1 MNALSLS
8 HSPQTAPADIPGL
21 PTYSAYQSIENAYLA
36 RFSTVSRQD
45 KVLIPQALFH
55 RVREILLAD
64 IESCADGRS
73 KPKRKRGQARQPD
86 SEYQLRF
93 WARSQFKLGEPPAGF
108 EELGLSTAGS
118 GTLLTTAGFVVPV
131 REQVYQILCAI
142 HSKTGHGGLEEM
154 IAIVERYYSPMHITK
169 RLVKAFVNACMCHK
183 TGKEART
190 ALRRDAKAARDLE
203 WWHEMQGRQ
212 EEASSSSA
220 AAAISAPTSQLRLPS
235 PPTLDTRPVANSR
248 PAPTGNID
256 DLFNP
261 SAPSTTPLLLPKT
274 NSHSYPHSD
283 STKENDNLFRTLL
296 APSSIPAPPFLLPSA
311 RSNLPPSDLLQPS
324 LGASWFLGLSAP
336 FSSPSNARPGLDFV
350 GMKNA
355 SAGTNAFS
363 SNAALESSAFTLP
376 VYGRPPSSFQ
386 MRGSTR
392 RVHPYQVDV
401 GERRNPLAEGNRVT
415 W

>member
-8 HSPQTAPADIPGL
+8 HSPQTAPVDIPGL

-64 IESCADGRS
+64 IESCADSRS

-142 HSKTGHGGLEEM
+142 HSKTGHGGLEKM
-154 IAIVERYYSPMHITK
+154 NAVVERYYSPMHITK

-183 TGKEART
+183 TGKEAMT
-190 ALRRDAKAARDLE
+190 ALKRDARAAREDLE
-203 WWHEMQGRQ
+203 WWHELHGGEQ
-212 EEASSSSA
+212 EASSSSA
-220 AAAISAPTSQLRLPS
+220 SASIFTSTSQLPS
-235 PPTLDTRPVANSR
+235 PSTLHTRPDDVAAKCR
-248 PAPTGNID
+248 PAPTCSI
-256 DLFNP
+256 FSP

-274 NSHSYPHSD
+274 NRHSYLHSD
-283 STKENDNLFRTLL
+283 STKENNNLFRTLL
-296 APSSIPAPPFLLPSA
+296 APSPGQAPPFLPSA

-324 LGASWFLGLSAP
+324 LGASWFLGLSVP
-336 FSSPSNARPGLDFV
+336 FSSPSKARPGLDFV
-350 GMKNA
+350 GMKNP

-363 SNAALESSAFTLP
+363 SNAALESSAFALP
-376 VYGRPPSSFQ
+376 VFGCPPSSFQ

-392 RVHPYQVDV
+392 RVHPYQVGA
-401 GERRNPLAEGNRVT
+401 GERRYPLARGHWV
-415 W
+415 